1 MVYYKKSGST
11 EVVLYFGDRLLK
23 NRIFTAKSVGSRQAV
38 GICPLLLLLQGSTAP
53 AIKKGGKI
61 TEFVW
66 RPYFYFSMFSK
77 IILLTISFSGN
88 TECLIWIHL
97 LQTLDFYYWIVLKNL
112 WKELCYFIKND
123 RLNFQNVTGK
133 IVIGK
138 NSRKF
143 MRYDISF
150 FILQ

>member
-23 NRIFTAKSVGSRQAV
+23 NRIFMAKSVGSRQAV
-38 GICPLLLLLQGSTAP
+38 GICPLLLLLQGSAVPVYSNKERGENNRICVTT
-53 AIKKGGKI
+53 IFLLFHVFENY
-61 TEFVW
+61 T
-66 RPYFYFSMFSK
+66 RY
-77 IILLTISFSGN
+77 ILLTISFSGN
-88 TECLIWIHL
+88 TECLIWIPL

-143 MRYDISF
+143 MR
-150 FILQ
+150 

>member
-1 MVYYKKSGST
+1 MVYYKKSGSA

-23 NRIFTAKSVGSRQAV
+23 IHFFTSKSVGSRHLPTASPRFCSPCLYSNKER
-38 GICPLLLLLQGSTAP
+38 GENNRICVTTIFLLFHVFENYT
-53 AIKKGGKI
+53 
-61 TEFVW
+61 TF
-66 RPYFYFSMFSK
+66 
-77 IILLTISFSGN
+77 ILLTISFSGN
-88 TECLIWIHL
+88 TECLIWIPL

-143 MRYDISF
+143 MR
-150 FILQ
+150 

>member
-38 GICPLLLLLQGSTAP
+38 GICPLLLLLQGSAVPVYSNKERGENNRICVTT
-53 AIKKGGKI
+53 IFLLFHVFENY
-61 TEFVW
+61 T
-66 RPYFYFSMFSK
+66 RY
-77 IILLTISFSGN
+77 ILLTISFSGN
-88 TECLIWIHL
+88 TECPIWIPL

-143 MRYDISF
+143 MR
-150 FILQ
+150 

>member
-1 MVYYKKSGST
+1 MVYYKKSGSA

-23 NRIFTAKSVGSRQAV
+23 NPIFTAKSVGSRQAV
-38 GICPLLLLLQGSTAP
+38 GICPLLLLLQGSAVPVYSNKERGENNRICVTT
-53 AIKKGGKI
+53 IFLLFHVFENY
-61 TEFVW
+61 T
-66 RPYFYFSMFSK
+66 RY
-77 IILLTISFSGN
+77 ILLTISFSGN

-143 MRYDISF
+143 MR
-150 FILQ
+150 